1 MLPLIYINYVK
12 IGMSVLTSSEYD
24 INLHISQKRKDWKL
38 IFFSRM
44 EKEELS
50 FIFEN
55 NGSLIS

>member
-1 MLPLIYINYVK
+1 
-12 IGMSVLTSSEYD
+12 MSVLTSNEYNLD
-24 INLHISQKRKDWKL
+24 LHILKKGKTEK
-38 IFFSRM
+38 M

>member
-1 MLPLIYINYVK
+1 MLPLIYIK